1 MSLEKISSAQV
12 NELMVKAAHTMRGQQ
27 TEIASLKAKI
37 ASYERKE
44 QAEKI
49 ASIAVDRG
57 IMAEDE
63 APEYA
68 EHLASGG
75 EDLKMVEEFMGRSTR
90 GLPLGKTLEKTASA
104 ENGENAGGE
113 DVLTN
118 FLLTSEFTR

>member
-1 MSLEKISSAQV
+1 MLEKISAAQI
-12 NELMVKAAHTMRGQQ
+12 NEMMVKAAHTLRNQQ
-27 TEIASLKAKI
+27 TKI
-37 ASYERKE
+37 AELQNKIQQFERKE

-49 ASIAVDRG
+49 ASIAVERG

-75 EDLKMVEEFMGRSTR
+75 EDLKLVEDFVGRSTR
-90 GLPLGKTLEKTASA
+90 GLPLGKMLEKTASA
-104 ENGENAGGE
+104 ESGDVAGD

-118 FLLTSEFTR
+118 FLLSSEFTR